1 MRTDRQWGT
10 KLGAIAL
17 ISCSF
22 AIAPLLTSPVSA
34 QAVES
39 QATAQNLII
48 HLQSIKARMYGAYWC
63 PHCQAQRE
71 GFGSPNALVDAGIY
85 VECAQGGPTRATPW
99 LCTWNRIRAYPT
111 WIINGE
117 RYEGVQSLERLA
129 AISGFAGAVR

>member
-1 MRTDRQWGT
+1 MSNNCQWGV

-17 ISCSF
+17 ISCGF
-22 AIAPLLTSPVSA
+22 AIAPRFTAPVMA
-34 QAVES
+34 QEVAQV
-39 QATAQNLII
+39 TAQNLIT
-48 HLQSIKARMYGAYWC
+48 HLQSINARMYGAHWC

-71 GFGSPNALVDAGIY
+71 LFGSANVLVNAGIY

-117 RYEGVQSLERLA
+117 RYEGVQSLERVA